1 MNFALKVYSESLLV
15 KKKMPKSIS
24 KVQNQ
29 ISGFERSIQDLLREC
44 YVMFGNTNFQFN
56 FDFNNFMRDVTTVN
70 LDDIASSIEKVQ
82 QMFLE
87 CQKIIVLEK
96 KRRKYTEELHKIV
109 ANRER
114 RETVKQLC
122 VRSKF
127 KKTTLV
133 KIPSK
138 SSQE

>member
-15 KKKMPKSIS
+15 KKKMPKSVS
-24 KVQNQ
+24 TVQNQ
-29 ISGFERSIQDLLREC
+29 ISGCERSIQDLSREC

-70 LDDIASSIEKVQ
+70 LDDTASSIEKVQ
-82 QMFLE
+82 QMFQE

-109 ANRER
+109 AKRER
-114 RETVKQLC
+114 RETVKRLC
-122 VRSKF
+122 FRSKL

-133 KIPSK
+133 NIPSQ

>member
-1 MNFALKVYSESLLV
+1 MKEVY
-15 KKKMPKSIS
+15 KT
-24 KVQNQ
+24 
-29 ISGFERSIQDLLREC
+29 REC

-70 LDDIASSIEKVQ
+70 LDDTASSIEKVQ

-96 KRRKYTEELHKIV
+96 KRRKYTEELHNIV

-114 RETVKQLC
+114 RETVKRLC
-122 VRSKF
+122 FRSKF
-127 KKTTLV
+127 KETILV
-133 KIPSK
+133 NIPSQ